1 MYLTDRA
8 GEGEVGGDKIKLK
21 KTTMTLSTITR
32 YAITDGVRLMEI
44 PVYCVFQRT
53 VL

>member
-8 GEGEVGGDKIKLK
+8 GEGGGDKIKLK
-21 KTTMTLSTITR
+21 KTTIILSTITR
-32 YAITDGVRLMEI
+32 YATTDGVRLMEI
-44 PVYCVFQRT
+44 RVFCCVFQRT